1 MIALAA
7 LFTVWLADRYRDV
20 VSARERTLLPGL
32 LAWGLAW
39 WYGGGALEMMRALPS
54 REEGNGVLAFVV
66 GSVALALL
74 LERAV
79 RWRRLLWFG
88 AGLLPAMAVAA
99 ALDWDAMRT
108 TLRAYG
114 WLVWPL
120 AWLAQALVLHA
131 VDRARDDDSASSTAS
146 IAQGATAHRWID
158 RVHAVS
164 AIAFVVWLAWEAS
177 EWVGDAFPEG
187 TVWMPCAAAWPAI
200 AYLWLVTGLR
210 DSARWPWRA
219 HSDAYAVSAG
229 TVLAALLGAWFV
241 IVNAVSPGD
250 TSPLPYFPLLN
261 PLDVTLVAALAVLF
275 LWARAVQGLDERTAY
290 GWWGA
295 ALFLLVN
302 ALVFRA
308 VHQWLDVPW
317 RWSALIASK
326 PLQAALTL
334 TWTAVA
340 LPLMLVAGKRAIRP
354 LWMVGAALLAVV
366 VVKLFVLDLSA
377 LSGLPRVA
385 AFLGVGVL
393 LLIIGFVAPLPP
405 PAAAPKTP

>member
-1 MIALAA
+1 MTMARPCRRTPPLGARAA
-7 LFTVWLADRYRDV
+7 
-20 VSARERTLLPGL
+20 PGR
-32 LAWGLAW
+32 WMG
-39 WYGGGALEMMRALPS
+39 RAH
-54 REEGNGVLAFVV
+54 
-66 GSVALALL
+66 
-74 LERAV
+74 
-79 RWRRLLWFG
+79 
-88 AGLLPAMAVAA
+88 AA
-99 ALDWDAMRT
+99 T
-108 TLRAYG
+108 
-114 WLVWPL
+114 
-120 AWLAQALVLHA
+120 
-131 VDRARDDDSASSTAS
+131 
-146 IAQGATAHRWID
+146 
-158 RVHAVS
+158 

-177 EWVGDAFPEG
+177 EWVGRAFPEG

-200 AYLWLVTGLR
+200 AYLWLATGAR
-210 DSARWPWRA
+210 DSMRWPWRA
-219 HSDAYAVSAG
+219 HRDAYATSAG
-229 TVLAALLGAWFV
+229 TVIAALLGAWFV

-250 TSPLPYFPLLN
+250 TAPLPYLPLLN

-317 RWSALIASK
+317 RWSALVASK

-405 PAAAPKTP
+405 PASASRTD